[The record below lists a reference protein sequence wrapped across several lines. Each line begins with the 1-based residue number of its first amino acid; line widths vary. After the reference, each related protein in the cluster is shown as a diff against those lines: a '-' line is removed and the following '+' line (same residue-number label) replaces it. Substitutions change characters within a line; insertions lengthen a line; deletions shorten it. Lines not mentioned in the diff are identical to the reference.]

1 MKNKIFCDIY
11 VASVCDVGDL
21 AEIYPKTRREE
32 IEGVKNERV
41 RREKYSVW
49 RLLGYALKNSLGID
63 IKEIDIKKN
72 ENGKWLAEDVYFSLS
87 HAKNAVA
94 VAVSSAPVGIDI
106 EPLTALKNDIS
117 GRVLTESE
125 IVKYVRL
132 GDVDKREDLI
142 KKWTAK
148 EAIFKSR
155 DEAIFR
161 PEGLEVSE
169 YNVEWLVA
177 DVCEEKYVVAVSG
190 EQIEKINVF
199 EKTKI

>member
-106 EPLTALKNDIS
+106 EPITALKNDIS

-125 IVKYVRL
+125 LVKYVRL

-148 EAIFKSR
+148 EAIFKSC
-155 DEAIFR
+155 DEAVFR
-161 PEGLEVSE
+161 PEKIE
-169 YNVEWLVA
+169 
-177 DVCEEKYVVAVSG
+177 VCEHNASWFETDVRKEKYIIAVSG
-190 EQIEKINVF
+190 EVKA
-199 EKTKI
+199 KTYFWEI